1 MAKVNPDEQDP
12 QVRGTFVETPEA
24 KQVWRRIRKLIKSAQ
39 LLEGDTLDLKGVVT
53 KVELGPGNRYFREER
68 KQKDG
73 TTKPWFYVKVSATL
87 TDPQA
92 IGDDEPL
99 ALQPKKVGASF
110 FNGVNRDGSRSPF
123 RGGMYDLHR
132 ATFHAEPSQGLIDGE
147 EPWDTDDCA
156 GVPLILRFTYNGVEE
171 EGSQYYGTK
180 ANMKIFLQTFDR
192 DKTTQVASP
201 PRDDDEDEDPPTAR
215 EVVAAG
221 VKRAAKPVDEDDS
234 DDFD

>member
-1 MAKVNPDEQDP
+1 MVIPDEQDP
-12 QVRGTFVETPEA
+12 AVRGTFVETPEA
-24 KQVWRRIRKLIKSAQ
+24 KEVWRRVRKLVRAAK

-73 TTKPWFYVKVSATL
+73 TLKPWFFVKVHATL

-92 IGDDEPL
+92 IGEDKPL

-110 FNGVNRDGSRSPF
+110 FNGMNRDGSRSPF

-132 ATFHAEPSQGLIDGE
+132 ATFHAEPSQALIDGKE
-147 EPWDTDDCA
+147 AWDTDDYS
-156 GVPLILRFTYNGVEE
+156 GVPLILRFTYNGMEE
-171 EGSQYYGTK
+171 EGSQYFGTK

-192 DKTTQVASP
+192 DKTAEVTRP
-201 PRDDDEDEDPPTAR
+201 TDPRLGGDDEEDDEDR
-215 EVVAAG
+215 EPVAAG
-221 VKRAAKPVDEDDS
+221 KGKRQAKPVDEDDS
-234 DDFD
+234 DEF